1 MLKLDSSNDARR
13 RGALVLAAAVAAT
26 ATIAAAAPANASGGG
41 SKWTKAAAACGTV
54 TMKLK
59 SKADTGGVLE
69 VGGELH
75 STVANQVWSLKLVD
89 NTVTVWKG
97 TRTTLAPTDSL
108 AVGRVIPNLAGADK
122 ITLRAVSGTK
132 VCSVSLIS

>member
-1 MLKLDSSNDARR
+1 MRR
-13 RGALVLAAAVAAT
+13 PAPPPVHLEAGAKTRAAHAVY
-26 ATIAAAAPANASGGG
+26 PGP
-41 SKWTKAAAACGTV
+41 AACGTG

>member
-13 RGALVLAAAVAAT
+13 RTALVLAAAVAAT
-26 ATIAAAAPANASGGG
+26 ATVAAAAPANAAGGG
-41 SKWTKAAAACGTV
+41 SKWTKAAATCGKV
-54 TMKLK
+54 TMKFK

-75 STVANQVWSLKLVD
+75 STVANQVWSLKIVD
-89 NTVTVWKG
+89 NGVTVWKG

-108 AVGRVIPNLAGADK
+108 AVGRVIPNRVGVDRLS
-122 ITLRAVSGTK
+122 LRAVSGTTT
-132 VCSVSLIS
+132 CSVSLVS

>member
-13 RGALVLAAAVAAT
+13 RAALLMAATVAAT
-26 ATIAAAAPANASGGG
+26 ATIAAAAPANAAGGG
-41 SKWTKAAAACGTV
+41 SKWTKAAATCGTV

-75 STVANQVWSLKLVD
+75 STVANQVWSLTLVD
-89 NTVTVWKG
+89 NGVTVWKG

-108 AVGRVIPNLAGADK
+108 AVGRVIPNRAGFDR
-122 ITLRAVSGTK
+122 ISLRAVSGTN
-132 VCSVSLIS
+132 VCSVSLVS